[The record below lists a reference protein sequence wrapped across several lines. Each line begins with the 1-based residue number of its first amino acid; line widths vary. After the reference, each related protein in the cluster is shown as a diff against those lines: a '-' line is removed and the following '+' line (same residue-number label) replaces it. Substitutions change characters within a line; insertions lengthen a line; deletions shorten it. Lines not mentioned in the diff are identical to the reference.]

1 MAWRVVQFGDER
13 WTISP
18 AAERRPDRQEWQLA
32 FLFRE
37 AGQRARSL
45 WATYPAA
52 SASKA
57 QLFARAEHIPDD
69 QLTALLSERLGQACP

>member
-1 MAWRVVQFGDER
+1 MAWRVVQLDNER

-32 FLFRE
+32 FLFRA
-37 AGQRARSL
+37 AGHRARSL

-57 QLFARAEHIPDD
+57 LLFARAEHIPDD

>member
-1 MAWRVVQFGDER
+1 MAWRVVQHGNER

-18 AAERRPDRQEWQLA
+18 AAERRPDAPEWQLA
-32 FLFRE
+32 LLFR
-37 AGQRARSL
+37 AVSDRARSF

-57 QLFARAEHIPDD
+57 LLFARAEHIPDAD
-69 QLTALLSERLGQACP
+69 LTALLSEWLGQAPT